1 MHYTR
6 PTHPPPDPPIPETSM
21 LGQDIRH
28 SLYMPHCLT
37 QADLE
42 HNKQRYSFPDRLVRS
57 RSSDIV
63 CPGRRPT
70 SDPCLNRRVA
80 VEEREPAGAFALGP
94 TSSPSKDSLKGEVR
108 RASDKNVNTQ
118 HDRIH
123 MWVGCFLSC
132 HNFIPQVEDRKDSD
146 DEKSD
151 RNRPWWKKRF
161 VSAIPKGKEKLT
173 SLIIYSELKN
183 DLLGKKIDLFM
194 LLCLLLLK
202 GKKAN
207 LIASDRMYQTL
218 KSRQFILWETE

>member
-80 VEEREPAGAFALGP
+80 VEEREPSGAFALGP
-94 TSSPSKDSLKGEVR
+94 TSSPSKDSLKGEVYILLV
-108 RASDKNVNTQ
+108 ALNVNITE
-118 HDRIH
+118 
-123 MWVGCFLSC
+123 
-132 HNFIPQVEDRKDSD
+132 FICGLHASSVSSQVFFFSTD
-146 DEKSD
+146 
-151 RNRPWWKKRF
+151 
-161 VSAIPKGKEKLT
+161 
-173 SLIIYSELKN
+173 
-183 DLLGKKIDLFM
+183 
-194 LLCLLLLK
+194 
-202 GKKAN
+202 
-207 LIASDRMYQTL
+207 
-218 KSRQFILWETE
+218 